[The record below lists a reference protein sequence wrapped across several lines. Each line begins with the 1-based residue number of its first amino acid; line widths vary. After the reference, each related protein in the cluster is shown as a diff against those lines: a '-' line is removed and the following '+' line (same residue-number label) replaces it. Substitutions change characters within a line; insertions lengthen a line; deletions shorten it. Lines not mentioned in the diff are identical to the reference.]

1 MHEGNKTLVVE
12 KTNELSQ
19 PFPAQ
24 PQASSV
30 LKRPRKASVSANLS
44 AGMLDNNRM
53 KRPKGILD
61 FVVSIAGHALIVA
74 TAILVPL
81 YFSNAIDIH
90 QLQLTYLV
98 APPLP
103 PPPPPAAEAIH
114 AIRHPRSFFADNKLY
129 APRVIPKRVAEVKDL
144 RPASQTTAG
153 VPGGI
158 IGGVPGGQLSG
169 VIGGILRESAYVP
182 RPPAPRPKPHLGPY
196 RVGGN
201 IQRPQ
206 LIRQV
211 VPTYPILAK
220 ETRVQGTVVIDSII
234 DTHGNVTE
242 MKLVSGN
249 PLLVTATFNAVRQWQ
264 YEPTLL
270 NGIPVPIEMLVTV
283 HFSLGS

>member
-1 MHEGNKTLVVE
+1 MDERNGSLALE
-12 KTNELSQ
+12 KNIEPTQ
-19 PFPAQ
+19 PPETV
-24 PQASSV
+24 PRASGV
-30 LKRPRKASVSANLS
+30 LKKPRKATVSANLS
-44 AGMLDNNRM
+44 AGMLENNRM
-53 KRPKGILD
+53 KRPKRIMD
-61 FVVSIAGHALIVA
+61 FVVSVASHALIVA

-81 YFSNAIDIH
+81 YFSNAIDMH

-114 AIRHPRSFFADNKLY
+114 ATRHPRSFFADNKLY

-144 RPASQTTAG
+144 RPASQATAG
-153 VPGGI
+153 VPGGV

-169 VIGGILRESAYVP
+169 VIGGILRESTYVP
-182 RPPAPRPKPHLGPY
+182 PPPAPRPAPHVGPY

-206 LIRQV
+206 LISQV
-211 VPTYPILAK
+211 VPIYPILAK

-242 MKLVSGN
+242 MRLVSGH
-249 PLLVTATFNAVRQWQ
+249 PLLVTAAFDAVRQWK
-264 YEPTLL
+264 YEPTRL
-270 NGIPVPIEMLVTV
+270 NGIPIPIEMLVTV

>member
-1 MHEGNKTLVVE
+1 MDERNGSLVFE
-12 KTNELSQ
+12 RNIEPPQ
-19 PFPAQ
+19 PPAAA
-24 PQASSV
+24 PRASGV
-30 LKRPRKASVSANLS
+30 LKKPRKATVSANLS
-44 AGMLDNNRM
+44 AGMLENNRM
-53 KRPKGILD
+53 KRPKSMLD
-61 FVVSIAGHALIVA
+61 FVVSGAGHALIAA

-81 YFSNAIDIH
+81 YFSSAIDIH

-114 AIRHPRSFFADNKLY
+114 ATRHRRSFFADNKLY

-153 VPGGI
+153 VPGGV
-158 IGGVPGGQLSG
+158 IGGIPGGQLSG
-169 VIGGILRESAYVP
+169 VIGGILRESTYVP
-182 RPPAPRPKPHLGPY
+182 PPPAPRPASHVGPY
-196 RVGGN
+196 QVGGN

-206 LIRQV
+206 LITQV
-211 VPTYPILAK
+211 VPIYPILAK

-242 MKLVSGN
+242 MKLVSGR
-249 PLLVTATFNAVRQWQ
+249 PLLVTAAFEAVRQWK
-264 YEPTLL
+264 YEPTRL